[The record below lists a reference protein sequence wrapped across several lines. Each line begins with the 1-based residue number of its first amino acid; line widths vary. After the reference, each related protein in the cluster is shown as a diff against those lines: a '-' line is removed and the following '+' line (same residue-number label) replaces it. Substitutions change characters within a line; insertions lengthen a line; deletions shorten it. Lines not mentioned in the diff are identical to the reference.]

1 MLRDWTNGCDT
12 RNVTAT
18 RPYCFLSN
26 QDWNMHNTL
35 IIYKMLVW
43 QFFKTSSWY
52 FRRFFIPVI
61 NKLLSWKLSVKQT
74 GYGFLLRFKAANHP
88 CRKVLVT
95 QSGSRCK
102 NCSFKLFA
110 PTRHIVFAYYV
121 LFFFLFPF
129 AISVLYLFHAY
140 IVVLVAH
147 SFIIASD
154 PNLIWHLISVP
165 LYIS

>member
-1 MLRDWTNGCDT
+1 
-12 RNVTAT
+12 
-18 RPYCFLSN
+18 
-26 QDWNMHNTL
+26 
-35 IIYKMLVW
+35 MLVW

-52 FRRFFIPVI
+52 FCRFFIPVI

-110 PTRHIVFAYYV
+110 PTRHIVFAKYV
-121 LFFFLFPF
+121 FFLPF
-129 AISVLYLFHAY
+129 SFCHICFVFVPYLLSYLLHIHSYLQVTQNSYDILYLF
-140 IVVLVAH
+140 
-147 SFIIASD
+147 
-154 PNLIWHLISVP
+154 
-165 LYIS
+165 LYIKWAPRGAFYAMVRYCSKHTNDAFLSSLYKYIKLQCFNST